1 MKKICDDIKEN
12 EKNWNLQVYN
22 PSTTQSIDVH
32 TNYSLIQT
40 NEWNYKCI
48 PSE

>member
-1 MKKICDDIKEN
+1 MKKICDDIQKN
-12 EKNWNLQVYN
+12 EKNWKVQVYN

-32 TNYSLIQT
+32 TNYSLTQT